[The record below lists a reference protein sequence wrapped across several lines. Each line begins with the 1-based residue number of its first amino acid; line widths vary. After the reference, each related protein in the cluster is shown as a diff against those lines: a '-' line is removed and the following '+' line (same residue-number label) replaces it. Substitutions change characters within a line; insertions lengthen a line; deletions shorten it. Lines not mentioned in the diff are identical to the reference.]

1 MENIAFDIWLSSRMD
16 FSAEE
21 RRECFKTAK
30 DIVEIA
36 AEVRRNGLLSIDEKI
51 PKMDDAFLRK
61 YMQLAVD
68 SIDPE
73 IINRLAQTHIIANN
87 YKGKKLLKSVLI
99 KEGVVSIVN
108 GENPLFIKQKLAIYF
123 GDELLQEFNDY
134 FDIKDGLEYDVAAVR
149 NKVAEVITKYG
160 YGGDKLNQFEIDD
173 LKKKLIKGE
182 IK

>member
-1 MENIAFDIWLSSRMD
+1 MENIAFDIWLSGRMD

-21 RRECFKTAK
+21 RRECFAAAK
-30 DIVEIA
+30 EMVQIA
-36 AEVRRNGLLSIDEKI
+36 ADVRRNGLLSIDEKI

-73 IINRLAQTHIIANN
+73 TINRLAQTHIIANN

-99 KEGVVSIVN
+99 KEGVLSIVN
-108 GENPLFIKQKLAIYF
+108 GESPKYIKEKLATYF

-134 FDIKDGLEYDVAAVR
+134 FDIKDGLEYDVAVVR
-149 NKVAEVITKYG
+149 NKVTEVIAKYG
-160 YGGDKLNQFEIDD
+160 YSGDKLSQEEIDA
-173 LKKKLIKGE
+173 LIIKIIKGE
-182 IK
+182 I